1 MFRHDYRP
9 VCWQL
14 QLQHEQER
22 NLHPAVHADG
32 RGGPIVVRACVSVLW
47 PLEQTARTIRFFFSD
62 YDSGINML
70 GAESCT
76 ASTLL

>member
-47 PLEQTARTIRFFFSD
+47 PLEQTARTGLVVLGVAKSLH
-62 YDSGINML
+62 YASML
-70 GAESCT
+70 RRVSLCE
-76 ASTLL
+76 